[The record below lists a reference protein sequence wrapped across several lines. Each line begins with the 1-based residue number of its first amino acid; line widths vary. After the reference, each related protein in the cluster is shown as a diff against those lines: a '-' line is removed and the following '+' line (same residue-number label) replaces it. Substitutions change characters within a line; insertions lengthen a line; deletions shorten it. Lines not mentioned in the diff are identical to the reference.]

1 MLPNWKKWQKEG
13 KARIVNKTPRVKP
26 EHSDV
31 EIRGISEEF
40 DPKEARGT
48 SQIKTINV
56 SPMFGPDIVGQYTA
70 RNGSEAYS
78 PDVAIETVDA
88 AEALTEIQVV
98 AHDINFMIGCDHEW
112 GFSDYDGPPAAG
124 PEQDLFYEQP
134 VLALARALVDI
145 YL

>member
-13 KARIVNKTPRVKP
+13 KARIVNYTPRVKP

-31 EIRGISEEF
+31 KIRGISEEF

-70 RNGSEAYS
+70 RNEAYS
-78 PDVAIETVDA
+78 PDVAIKTVDA
-88 AEALTEIQVV
+88 AEALREIQVV
-98 AHDINFMIGCDHEW
+98 AYDIKFHDW
-112 GFSDYDGPPAAG
+112 
-124 PEQDLFYEQP
+124 L
-134 VLALARALVDI
+134 
-145 YL
+145 